1 MQVAFQGER
10 GAYSEAAALEYFG
23 RAITPFPCLSFDEV
37 FEKVESGAVER
48 GIVPVENS
56 LGGSIH
62 RNYDLFMRHQL
73 HLVGEQIYR
82 VRHCLIGWPG
92 ATRHDLTLIRSHP
105 QALAQCEH
113 YITRLGLP
121 REGVYDTAG
130 AVKMLKA
137 SGRRDQA
144 AIASRR
150 AAEVYEMQILEEDI
164 EDNAANYTRFV
175 VLSREPIAP
184 EWPAKTSIVFTLKNA
199 PGALFKAL
207 SVFAL
212 RDLDLTKIESRPLA
226 GTPWD
231 YLFYLDFVGSRTDA
245 KAQRAL
251 DHLSEYATTLRV
263 LGSYSRAK
271 NSDTPFTDE
280 HRSPSQSEPL
290 ICRATAP

>member
-1 MQVAFQGER
+1 MNVAFQGER

-23 RAITPFPCLSFDEV
+23 NSIEPIPCPTFDEV
-37 FEKVESGAVER
+37 FEKVEAGAVER

-73 HLVGEQIYR
+73 HLIGEKIYR

-92 ATRHDLTLIRSHP
+92 AALSDLTLIMSHP

-113 YITRLGLP
+113 YITRLGIQ
-121 REGVYDTAG
+121 REVVYDTAG

-137 SGRRDQA
+137 SGRRDHA

-164 EDNAANYTRFV
+164 EDDEANYTRFV
-175 VLSREPIAP
+175 VLSREPIVPAA
-184 EWPAKTSIVFTLKNA
+184 PAKTSIVFTLKNV

-231 YLFYLDFVGSRTDA
+231 YLFYLDFVGSRIDA
-245 KAQRAL
+245 NVQRAL

-263 LGSYSRAK
+263 LGSYQR
-271 NSDTPFTDE
+271 DV
-280 HRSPSQSEPL
+280 Q
-290 ICRATAP
+290 

>member
-1 MQVAFQGER
+1 VRSVAFQGER

-23 RAITPFPCLSFDEV
+23 NSIEPIPCPSFDEV

-62 RNYDLFMRHQL
+62 RNYDLFMRHRL
-73 HLVGEQIYR
+73 HLVGEKIHR
-82 VRHCLIGWPG
+82 VRHCLIGFPG
-92 ATRHDLTLIRSHP
+92 TPISDLTLIMSHP

-113 YITRLGLP
+113 YITRLGIQ
-121 REGVYDTAG
+121 REVVYDTAG
-130 AVKMLKA
+130 AVKMLKE
-137 SGRRDQA
+137 SGRRDHA

-150 AAEVYEMQILEEDI
+150 AAEVYEMQILEEGV
-164 EDNAANYTRFV
+164 EDDEANYTRFV
-175 VLSREPIAP
+175 VLAREPIMP
-184 EWPAKTSIVFTLKNA
+184 LSPAKTSIVFTLKNL

-231 YLFYLDFVGSRTDA
+231 YLFYLDFIGSVSDETAR
-245 KAQRAL
+245 RAL
-251 DHLSEYATTLRV
+251 DHLSEYAPTLRV
-263 LGSYSRAK
+263 LGSYQR
-271 NSDTPFTDE
+271 DM
-280 HRSPSQSEPL
+280 Q
-290 ICRATAP
+290 

>member
-1 MQVAFQGER
+1 MNVAFQGER

-23 RAITPFPCLSFDEV
+23 SDIEPIPCPTFDEV
-37 FEKVESGAVER
+37 GEKVESGAVDR

-73 HLVGEQIYR
+73 HLIGEKIHR

-92 ATRHDLTLIRSHP
+92 SSIRDLTLIMSHP

-113 YITRLGLP
+113 YITRLGIQ
-121 REGVYDTAG
+121 REVVYDTAG
-130 AVKMLKA
+130 AVKMLKD
-137 SGRRDQA
+137 SGRRDHA

-150 AAEVYEMQILEEDI
+150 AAEVYEMRILEEGV
-164 EDNAANYTRFV
+164 EDDEANYTRFV
-175 VLSREPIAP
+175 VLAREPIVP
-184 EWPAKTSIVFTLKNA
+184 QSPAKTSIVFTLKNV

-226 GTPWD
+226 GKPWE
-231 YLFYLDFVGSRTDA
+231 YLFYVDFLGSMSDEASR
-245 KAQRAL
+245 RAL
-251 DHLSEYATTLRV
+251 DHLREYATTLRV
-263 LGSYSRAK
+263 LGSYSRDM
-271 NSDTPFTDE
+271 NIGHGST
-280 HRSPSQSEPL
+280 R
-290 ICRATAP
+290 